1 MPINETEMGTPFMYE
16 LKSYIKELCLHANE
30 VQSPPMSCL
39 FFLMLS
45 NENFSNFQ
53 MRGIR
58 RNFAV
63 R

>member
-39 FFLMLS
+39 FF
-45 NENFSNFQ
+45 
-53 MRGIR
+53 
-58 RNFAV
+58 
-63 R
+63 